1 MGLYYPYQKLKNQQ
15 SKHRK
20 IKPRV
25 IYILVLSFSLLLLF
39 KWFTGSHREIGENTD
54 FHEQSESYGA
64 DLSSEESQ
72 ASACESQSDIL
83 EGPLPHPSFFER
95 RLTGKIRHGESI
107 YQCLHKEGI
116 SDRNIQLIADHL
128 DPLLS
133 FRYQSRPG
141 DTYHLTLTE
150 EGEIERFEYRKGLV
164 EIYCLTRDRENT
176 WNVWRENIK
185 LSKYWVNISGQIK
198 GSLFS
203 TFQELGYPVALAIRF
218 AEILEWKIDFQHE
231 VREGDSFGVVFER
244 FFKGDEPIGYGKI
257 LAVMYDG
264 QVTGSLRGFHFDL
277 GDNQGDYFDLNGISL
292 RRAFLRA
299 PLSYKYISSGFSHHR
314 MHPILNRVRP
324 HLGIDFAAP
333 HGSPVWA
340 VADGTVL
347 SKSYD
352 ENNGN
357 QVKLRH
363 MNGYITYYN
372 HLSKFAKGLKK
383 GDRVVQKQIIGY
395 VGTTGLSTGPHLD
408 YRVKKDGKF
417 INPLNARYPSGKPLK
432 RDFIGEFQQKVAKL
446 TTFLNGHENVS
457 KVLVAEVD
465 TSELPRSIL

>member
-1 MGLYYPYQKLKNQQ
+1 MGLYYPSQKLKNQQ
-15 SKHRK
+15 SRHRK
-20 IKPRV
+20 IKPRF
-25 IYILVLSFSLLLLF
+25 IYILILSFSLLLLL
-39 KWFTGSHREIGENTD
+39 KWFTGSHREIAKNAN
-54 FHEQSESYGA
+54 FHEKTESYAA
-64 DLSSEESQ
+64 DLSSEETQ
-72 ASACESQSDIL
+72 ASSCESESDIL
-83 EGPLPHPSFFER
+83 EGPFPHPSFFER
-95 RLTGKIRHGESI
+95 HLTGKIGHGESI

-133 FRYQSRPG
+133 FRSQSQPG
-141 DTYHLTLTE
+141 DSYHLILTE
-150 EGEIERFEYRKGLV
+150 EGEIEKFEYQKGPV
-164 EIYCLTRDRENT
+164 EIYCLSRDSENT

-185 LSKYWVNISGQIK
+185 LSKYWENISGQIK

-203 TFQELGYPVALAIRF
+203 TFQAMGYPVALAIRF

-231 VREGDSFGVVFER
+231 VREGDSFSLVFER

-257 LAVMYDG
+257 LAVMFDG
-264 QVTGSLRGFHFDL
+264 QFTGSLKGFYFDS
-277 GDNQGDYFDLNGISL
+277 GDTHGDYFDLNGISL

-299 PLSYKYISSGFSHHR
+299 PLSYKYISSGFSYHR

-333 HGSPVWA
+333 HGSPIWA

-352 ENNGN
+352 KNNGN

-372 HLSKFAKGLKK
+372 HLLKFAKGLKK
-383 GDRVVQKQIIGY
+383 GDRVFQKQIIGY

-408 YRVKKDGKF
+408 YRVKKDGIF
-417 INPLNARYPSGKPLK
+417 LNPLNARYPSGKPLK
-432 RDFIGEFQQKVAKL
+432 KRCIKEFQQKVAKL
-446 TTFLNGHENVS
+446 TPFLDGHESAS

-465 TSELPRSIL
+465 TSDLPRSIL